1 MSDLAIF
8 AIGSV
13 IFTFT
18 TWATFSFGLRRMGEI
33 QARELARSKVTV
45 IPRESGLTELHV
57 TKQAES
63 SKERKQA

>member
-1 MSDLAIF
+1 MSDIAIF

-45 IPRESGLTELHV
+45 IPREGGLTELHV
-57 TKQAES
+57 TKRDDTAE
-63 SKERKQA
+63 ERKQA

>member
-18 TWATFSFGLRRMGEI
+18 TWATFSFGLRRMAEL
-33 QARELARSKVTV
+33 QARELDESNVVV
-45 IPRESGLTELHV
+45 IKRDDGLTELHV
-57 TKQAES
+57 ARSAEQD
-63 SKERKQA
+63 EMRRKA

>member
-57 TKQAES
+57 TRQSETTAERR
-63 SKERKQA
+63 EA